1 MKINK
6 KGLMTLSFL
15 QIASYFLL
23 IESISVLR
31 STSFDSVVIDIS
43 GNFFLRTLN
52 ILALIIGIPIIYF
65 APGLLWIAKKKD
77 CTLWELII
85 KSALLSVVLYTV
97 AFSILKFVFAIEL
110 SRSWMLLTCSGITVT
125 WAILD
130 KRQFEIS
137 YSREEIR
144 SVLIGGLTI
153 IFLIVLFHGKIFL
166 ENFTGDGT
174 EAFEFSRSL
183 KTKIL
188 PYWDLENGRWG
199 FYPRF
204 MFFAYPN
211 ILSILHLGEIEA
223 SVRLPFFIFLFCIH
237 LLMVALIQHESGR
250 SKASASD
257 SLFVSGAILLFVI
270 FNIFYSTWH
279 PYFADIAEPT
289 HVDTMVVFY
298 FLAAILFLLNEQ
310 QEWFLL
316 CCLLTCLS
324 VANGVALTFFLF
336 STFFLLG
343 RNRKR
348 IFYLG
353 LSFTVVYLAYLGS
366 VAIYDKF
373 HPLGF
378 QRWSLE
384 GMREY
389 FSWDDLLS
397 PDRYFL
403 HLKYLLLMTG
413 VIPVLF
419 FPFMR
424 KSDDLAI
431 KIYLIS
437 ALYIS
442 GIFLFDRYNP
452 HYFTSVALLFFIP
465 FLRTVNGMERKNAQY
480 AKLSYAVVV
489 GIIILLIFPFRYT
502 LNQTAREL
510 GSHTCIEATDYQAQV
525 ALAEVV
531 HRVFPFRR
539 YGVGHHTLVY
549 YAAKGQCPENNH
561 NYIFTT
567 RDPSEK
573 FIQIDDIDV
582 LMRKGVRKPDH
593 PRKRYEGNYRSVLRE
608 IYWRNRRGD

>member
-1 MKINK
+1 MKVNK
-6 KGLMTLSFL
+6 KRLMTLSFL
-15 QIASYFLL
+15 QIAIYFLL

-43 GNFFLRTLN
+43 GDLFSRTLN

-65 APGLLWIAKKKD
+65 TPGFLWITKKKD
-77 CTLWELII
+77 CTLWELTI
-85 KSALLSVVLYTV
+85 KSALLSVVFYTV
-97 AFSILKFVFAIEL
+97 AFSIPKLVFAIEL
-110 SRSWMLLTCSGITVT
+110 SRSWMLLTCSGITVS

-137 YSREEIR
+137 FSREEIR
-144 SVLIGGLTI
+144 SALIGGLTI
-153 IFLIVLFHGKIFL
+153 IFLIVIFHGKIFL

-211 ILSILHLGEIEA
+211 ILSILHLGETEA

-237 LLMVALIQHESGR
+237 LLMAALIQHESGR

-257 SLFVSGAILLFVI
+257 SLFVSGAILLFAI

-289 HVDTMVVFY
+289 HVDTMVVLY

-310 QEWFLL
+310 QEWLLL
-316 CCLLTCLS
+316 CCLFTCLS
-324 VANGVALTFFLF
+324 VANGVAVTFLLF

-348 IFYLG
+348 IFYFG
-353 LSFTVVYLAYLGS
+353 LSFTVVYLAYLGF
-366 VAIYDKF
+366 VAIYDAL

-378 QRWSLE
+378 QRWSLQ

-397 PDRYFL
+397 PNRYFL

-413 VIPVLF
+413 VIPVFF

-431 KIYLIS
+431 KVYLIS
-437 ALYIS
+437 ALYTS

-489 GIIILLIFPFRYT
+489 GIILLSIFPFRYT
-502 LNQTAREL
+502 LNQTARYL
-510 GSHTCIEATDYQAQV
+510 GSQTCIEATDYQAQV
-525 ALAEVV
+525 GLAEVV

-549 YAAKGQCPENNH
+549 YAANGQCPGDEH

-567 RDPSEK
+567 RDPSEA
-573 FIQIDDIDV
+573 FISIDDIDV
-582 LMRKGVRKPDH
+582 LMRKGVQKPDP
-593 PRKRYEGNYRSVLRE
+593 PRKKYEGNYRYLLRE
-608 IYWRNRRGD
+608 IYRRNRRDD

>member
-43 GNFFLRTLN
+43 GNLFLRTLN
-52 ILALIIGIPIIYF
+52 ILALIIGISIIYF

-85 KSALLSVVLYTV
+85 KSALLSVVLYTA

-125 WAILD
+125 WAILN

-279 PYFADIAEPT
+279 PYFADITEPT

-298 FLAAILFLLNEQ
+298 FLAGYSFLVERATRMVLALLSSYLFIGSKWCCPDILLVFDVLLAGEK
-310 QEWFLL
+310 QETNLL
-316 CCLLTCLS
+316 SRIELHGRLS
-324 VANGVALTFFLF
+324 RLPGIRSDLRQISSLGVPAVVA
-336 STFFLLG
+336 G
-343 RNRKR
+343 RN
-348 IFYLG
+348 
-353 LSFTVVYLAYLGS
+353 A
-366 VAIYDKF
+366 
-373 HPLGF
+373 
-378 QRWSLE
+378 
-384 GMREY
+384 
-389 FSWDDLLS
+389 
-397 PDRYFL
+397 
-403 HLKYLLLMTG
+403 
-413 VIPVLF
+413 
-419 FPFMR
+419 
-424 KSDDLAI
+424 
-431 KIYLIS
+431 
-437 ALYIS
+437 
-442 GIFLFDRYNP
+442 GIFL
-452 HYFTSVALLFFIP
+452 
-465 FLRTVNGMERKNAQY
+465 
-480 AKLSYAVVV
+480 V
-489 GIIILLIFPFRYT
+489 G
-502 LNQTAREL
+502 
-510 GSHTCIEATDYQAQV
+510 
-525 ALAEVV
+525 
-531 HRVFPFRR
+531 
-539 YGVGHHTLVY
+539 
-549 YAAKGQCPENNH
+549 
-561 NYIFTT
+561 
-567 RDPSEK
+567 
-573 FIQIDDIDV
+573 
-582 LMRKGVRKPDH
+582 
-593 PRKRYEGNYRSVLRE
+593 
-608 IYWRNRRGD
+608 

>member
-6 KGLMTLSFL
+6 KRLMILSFL

-31 STSFDSVVIDIS
+31 STSFDSVVLGIS
-43 GNFFLRTLN
+43 GDLFSRTLN
-52 ILALIIGIPIIYF
+52 IAALVLGFSIIYF
-65 APGLLWIAKKKD
+65 TPGLLWIAKKED

-85 KSALLSVVLYTV
+85 KSALLSIVLYTV
-97 AFSILKFVFAIEL
+97 AFSILKFAFAIEL
-110 SRSWMLLTCSGITVT
+110 SRSWLLLTCSAITAT

-130 KRQFEIS
+130 KRRFEIGF
-137 YSREEIR
+137 SREEIR
-144 SVLIGGLTI
+144 TALIGGLTI
-153 IFLIVLFHGKIFL
+153 IFLIVLFHGKIFH

-183 KTKIL
+183 KTKIF
-188 PYWDLENGRWG
+188 PYWDLENGNWG

-223 SVRLPFFIFLFCIH
+223 SVRLPFFVFLFCIH
-237 LLMVALIQHESGR
+237 VLMAALIQHESGR
-250 SKASASD
+250 SKPSASD

-289 HVDTMVVFY
+289 LVDSMVVFY

-316 CCLLTCLS
+316 CCLLNCLS
-324 VANGVALTFFLF
+324 VANGVGMTFFLF

-343 RNRKR
+343 KNRKR

-353 LSFTVVYLAYLGS
+353 LSFTGVYLAYLAF
-366 VAIYDKF
+366 VAIYDQL

-378 QRWSLE
+378 LRWSLA

-437 ALYIS
+437 SLYVS

-465 FLRTVNGMERKNAQY
+465 FLRTVNGMERNRALY

-502 LNQTAREL
+502 LNQTARSL
-510 GSHTCIEATDYQAQV
+510 GSQTCIEATDYQAQV

-539 YGVGHHTLVY
+539 YGVGRHTLVY
-549 YAAKGQCPENNH
+549 YAAKGQCSENNH
-561 NYIFTT
+561 DYIFTT
-567 RDPSEK
+567 RDPSEE
-573 FIQIDDIDV
+573 FIQIGDIDV
-582 LMRKGVRKPDH
+582 LMRKGARKPAH

-608 IYWRNRRGD
+608 IYRRNRRGD

>member
-6 KGLMTLSFL
+6 KALMTLSFL
-15 QIASYFLL
+15 QIAVYFLL

-43 GNFFLRTLN
+43 GNLFLRTLN
-52 ILALIIGIPIIYF
+52 ILALIIGFSIIYF
-65 APGLLWIAKKKD
+65 TPGLLWIAKKKD
-77 CTLWELII
+77 CALWELII
-85 KSALLSVVLYTV
+85 KSALLSIVLYTV
-97 AFSILKFVFAIEL
+97 AFSILKLVFAIEL

-130 KRQFEIS
+130 KRQFEINF
-137 YSREEIR
+137 SREEIR

-153 IFLIVLFHGKIFL
+153 IFLILLFQGKIFL

-237 LLMVALIQHESGR
+237 LMMAALIQHESGR
-250 SKASASD
+250 PKASASD

-310 QEWFLL
+310 RKWFLL

-324 VANGVALTFFLF
+324 VANGVALTFLLF
-336 STFFLLG
+336 STFFLLE

-348 IFYLG
+348 ILYLG
-353 LSFTVVYLAYLGS
+353 LSFTVVYLAYLGF

-378 QRWSLE
+378 QRWSME
-384 GMREY
+384 GMLEY

-397 PDRYFL
+397 PKRYLL

-424 KSDDLAI
+424 KSDRLAI

-437 ALYIS
+437 VVYTL

-465 FLRTVNGMERKNAQY
+465 FLRTVNGMERKTAQY
-480 AKLSYAVVV
+480 AKSSYAVVV
-489 GIIILLIFPFRYT
+489 GVTILLIFPFRYT
-502 LNQTAREL
+502 LNQTARYL
-510 GSHTCIEATDYQAQV
+510 GSQTCIEATDYRAQV
-525 ALAEVV
+525 GLAEVV
-531 HRVFPFRR
+531 QRVFPFRR
-539 YGVGHHTLVY
+539 YGLGHHTLVY
-549 YAAKGQCPENNH
+549 YAANGKCPEDNH

-567 RDPSEK
+567 RDPSEE

-582 LMRKGVRKPDH
+582 WMRKGVQKPDH
-593 PRKRYEGNYRSVLRE
+593 PRKRYEGNYRYVLRE
-608 IYWRNRRGD
+608 IYRRNRRGY